1 MRHCRSR
8 CNSSLPCASCQ
19 GDENRGPGPDPQ
31 PTRISWH
38 ICKVLTSLHI
48 PLSSYIA
55 ILIQSH
61 SLKRLWNLAQCHILE
76 WKKWICTR
84 RVSTSNLWRMCI
96 ISTIK
101 RSIGSSGLRMHR
113 TYNSFI
119 QEIQICFKMD
129 RYRNVSQK
137 NYKRNQTYCIHN
149 NIRQLISQSFIQLQ
163 YSKSM

>member
-38 ICKVLTSLHI
+38 TCKSFDIPPYTIIKLHCYVN
-48 PLSSYIA
+48 PKPFFKETMKFSTMPYIGM
-55 ILIQSH
+55 
-61 SLKRLWNLAQCHILE
+61 
-76 WKKWICTR
+76 KKWICTR

-129 RYRNVSQK
+129 RYRNVSQVQETS
-137 NYKRNQTYCIHN
+137 NVLH
-149 NIRQLISQSFIQLQ
+149 SQQCPSTDQPILHTTAI
-163 YSKSM
+163 